1 MSRCTVPAVT
11 LGRVAELSG
20 SNVGTP
26 DVPVHGITDDS
37 RDVSPGD
44 VFLCFRGGTH
54 DGHDSAAAAVDAGA
68 SGIVCERTVPG
79 VPTGLQIVVPDV
91 RSVAGPLASALLGH
105 PSRSLRMIGVTG
117 TNGKTSTASFIC
129 SLLRTA
135 GRQPHLIGTVTG
147 VRTTPEAIELQSQL
161 AGAVESGATH
171 VVMEV
176 SSHALVMRRTDGIV
190 YDVAVF
196 TNLGRD
202 HLDFHPT
209 MEDYFA
215 AKARLF
221 SAGMCRS
228 AVVNTDDPW
237 GLRLADSLE
246 VPVVR
251 CSRTSLD
258 KVSVAATGVSF
269 GWRGENVTVPVGG
282 DFTVD
287 NMLLALTV
295 AVGEG
300 IPPTSAASAAGFTEQ
315 VPGRFE
321 TVETGGNW
329 NVVVDY
335 AHTPDALERLLR
347 SAREVSNGRVI
358 VVFGCGGNRDR
369 GKRPAMGEVAARL
382 ADEVI
387 VTSDNPRD
395 EEPTAII
402 GAILEGTRG
411 GRATIATCVDRG
423 EAIRNAVLGA
433 SDGDIVVIAGKG
445 HETYQESAG
454 VLREFSDVGAAR
466 AAVGE
471 RNSGR

>member
-1 MSRCTVPAVT
+1 
-11 LGRVAELSG
+11 
-20 SNVGTP
+20 
-26 DVPVHGITDDS
+26 
-37 RDVSPGD
+37 
-44 VFLCFRGGTH
+44 
-54 DGHDSAAAAVDAGA
+54 
-68 SGIVCERTVPG
+68 
-79 VPTGLQIVVPDV
+79 
-91 RSVAGPLASALLGH
+91 
-105 PSRSLRMIGVTG
+105 
-117 TNGKTSTASFIC
+117 
-129 SLLRTA
+129 
-135 GRQPHLIGTVTG
+135 
-147 VRTTPEAIELQSQL
+147 
-161 AGAVESGATH
+161 
-171 VVMEV
+171 VMEV
-176 SSHALVMRRTDGIV
+176 SSHALAMHRTDGIV

-221 SAGMCRS
+221 SPAMCTR

-237 GLRLADSLE
+237 GARLADSLE

-251 CSRTSLD
+251 CTRSSLD
-258 KVSVAATGVSF
+258 EVTVGATGVSYR
-269 GWRGENVTVPVGG
+269 WRGETVAVPVGG

-287 NMLLALTV
+287 NSLLALTV
-295 AVGEG
+295 AVEEG
-300 IPPTSAASAAGFTEQ
+300 VTRADAASHAARTEP

-321 TVETGGNW
+321 TVETGGAW
-329 NVVVDY
+329 NIVVDY

-382 ADEVI
+382 ADVVI

-395 EEPTAII
+395 EEPADII
-402 GAILEGTRG
+402 EAVLEGARRG
-411 GRATIATCVDRG
+411 PAAVSSFIDRG

-454 VLREFSDVGAAR
+454 GSREFSDVGAAR

>member
-11 LGRVAELSG
+11 LGRVAELTG
-20 SNVGTP
+20 SEAGAP
-26 DVPVHGITDDS
+26 DVPVTGIADDS
-37 RDVSPGD
+37 RDVAPGD
-44 VFLCFRGGTH
+44 VFLCFRGATH
-54 DGHDSAAAAVDAGA
+54 DGHDSAPAAVASGA
-68 SGIVCERTVPG
+68 SAIVCERHVPG
-79 VPTGLQIVVPDV
+79 VPAGVQLIVHDV

-105 PSRSLRMIGVTG
+105 PSRSVRMIGVTG
-117 TNGKTSTASFIC
+117 TNGKTSTASFVC
-129 SLLRTA
+129 SLLRAA
-135 GRQPHLIGTVTG
+135 GRRPHLVGTLTG
-147 VRTTPEAIELQSQL
+147 VRTTPEAVELQSL
-161 AGAVESGATH
+161 IAGAVSSGATH

-176 SSHALVMRRTDGIV
+176 SSHALAMHRTDGIV

-221 SAGMCRS
+221 SPAMCTR

-237 GLRLADSLE
+237 GARLADSLE

-251 CSRTSLD
+251 CTRSSLD
-258 KVSVAATGVSF
+258 EVTVGATGVSYR
-269 GWRGENVTVPVGG
+269 WRGETVAVPVGG

-287 NMLLALTV
+287 NSLLALTV
-295 AVGEG
+295 AVEEG
-300 IPPTSAASAAGFTEQ
+300 ISPSAAASHATHTEP

-321 TVETGGNW
+321 TVETGGAW

-347 SAREVSNGRVI
+347 SARAVSSGRVI

-382 ADEVI
+382 A
-387 VTSDNPRD
+387 
-395 EEPTAII
+395 
-402 GAILEGTRG
+402 
-411 GRATIATCVDRG
+411 
-423 EAIRNAVLGA
+423 
-433 SDGDIVVIAGKG
+433 
-445 HETYQESAG
+445 
-454 VLREFSDVGAAR
+454 
-466 AAVGE
+466 
-471 RNSGR
+471 